1 MSPFVLLLVKVFY
14 CDGRLS
20 FIWFMYFKNVYSLLF
35 LLNLKLK
42 LLRSVLIASLL
53 EGDQTLLNCPDGQY
67 VGFTH
72 GRYFYNSCGTDV
84 TTALNINCCNHQSCL
99 IRATN
104 DWLGVDPC
112 VGDTKTLEWT
122 MICRGK
128 KKREWSKGFITKV
141 DSLNF
146 VFRNANDIL
155 FYELQHVK
163 LKKIAFGKLKN

>member
-1 MSPFVLLLVKVFY
+1 MIHVIQK
-14 CDGRLS
+14 
-20 FIWFMYFKNVYSLLF
+20 YFYSLLF
-35 LLNLKLK
+35 LLNVKLK
-42 LLRSVLIASLL
+42 LPRPVFIASLL

-84 TTALNINCCNHQSCL
+84 TTALNINCCNLQSCL
-99 IRATN
+99 IKATN

-128 KKREWSKGFITKV
+128 KRENDQKAL
-141 DSLNF
+141 SL
-146 VFRNANDIL
+146 
-155 FYELQHVK
+155 K
-163 LKKIAFGKLKN
+163 LAL